1 MSVLLSNDYALN
13 HNNNLL
19 LHIFTVAIRHNIDN
33 RDCPGVLFLRFM
45 QNVTT
50 NKLIMKLQTDYL
62 EHPHFNKQFYH
73 SFFYFFLFNL
83 RHIFTKNN
91 NHIYK

>member
-19 LHIFTVAIRHNIDN
+19 LHNFTVAIRHNIN
-33 RDCPGVLFLRFM
+33 YRDCPGVLFLLFM

-50 NKLIMKLQTDYL
+50 NKIIIKLQIDYL
-62 EHPHFNKQFYH
+62 EHPNFNK
-73 SFFYFFLFNL
+73 
-83 RHIFTKNN
+83 
-91 NHIYK
+91 